1 MVVRDVTQLDTCFS
15 LFRLSLMR
23 RRQLGVVITKVM
35 NVQWGLSEVSPKKY
49 KAQTYI
55 TIQLFIWL
63 IFICC
68 A

>member
-1 MVVRDVTQLDTCFS
+1 
-15 LFRLSLMR
+15 
-23 RRQLGVVITKVM
+23 VVITKVM